1 MDFSNGGGGNNN
13 GWGMTGGGSSRDFS
27 GLQDDSVEARELDK
41 LRGDVQQFS
50 RHVSQIESNVK
61 LIGTSRDNHGLR
73 NRIRTDVD
81 ATQLQMREIA
91 AHVKQVSA
99 MNMNGADKKKY
110 HTLRQKLVEDFVRIG
125 KDFMNVSQMAAKKEK
140 APIPEAVMKKA
151 QSGADLDNQEKQA
164 LLEQERKEMAAQLEN
179 QRAYIDGVN
188 LQREE
193 EIRQLEQ
200 NVAQVNEMFHDLAQ
214 IVKDQDVLI
223 DNIDSN
229 ISNALENVEEG
240 EKEIDKAAEYQ
251 KKSRSKMCCILAICV
266 VILLVLVLAIVIP
279 IVAKK
284 A

>member
-1 MDFSNGGGGNNN
+1 
-13 GWGMTGGGSSRDFS
+13 
-27 GLQDDSVEARELDK
+27 
-41 LRGDVQQFS
+41 
-50 RHVSQIESNVK
+50 
-61 LIGTSRDNHGLR
+61 
-73 NRIRTDVD
+73 
-81 ATQLQMREIA
+81 
-91 AHVKQVSA
+91 